1 MENEYA
7 QACIDA
13 CNACAVL
20 CERCAAACLQEANVA
35 GLSRCIALDLDCPQ
49 ICRTAAAFIARR
61 SSNATALCA
70 LCADLCDDC
79 ADECE
84 SHPMDHCRDCA
95 RACRACADECRKM
108 MGNSVPGDA
117 SVARAPAH

>member
-1 MENEYA
+1 MVNQYA

-13 CNACAVL
+13 CNTCAVL

-35 GLSRCIALDLDCPQ
+35 GLSRCIALDLDCAQ
-49 ICRTAAAFIARR
+49 ICQTAAAFIARG
-61 SSNATALCA
+61 SGNTSALCA
-70 LCADLCDDC
+70 LCADICDEC

-95 RACRACADECRKM
+95 HACRACSEECHTM
-108 MGNSVPGDA
+108 TGNSLPADA
-117 SVARAPAH
+117 PVAQTPAH